1 MVAFRK
7 KIARKVSGWRFCRE
21 RHSLTRRCALG
32 PIYYRA
38 FLRQYKKP
46 LQFHF
51 QFQLSDSCRKQYL
64 AILDHSTFTAMHYSH
79 ILTQASHLSNRCICL
94 PSSHGFYNITFSWHL
109 ACTEEGGSRESW
121 GRRAPTGRGR
131 GTPLLSWGG
140 CGLLSLVFLS
150 PSECPSVSCEPGW
163 LGCQSLT
170 QHSQHSRGA
179 GLQQRRAA
187 CRRGQQQASSGG
199 SGSRTAAFSERS
211 PLSIH
216 CTAVGSSPH
225 PVDVWKESALLIVR

>member
-1 MVAFRK
+1 MSEPGGPTPPGHTAELR
-7 KIARKVSGWRFCRE
+7 AALQGAEGRME
-21 RHSLTRRCALG
+21 HSHGCAA
-32 PIYYRA
+32 PSSA
-38 FLRQYKKP
+38 P
-46 LQFHF
+46 
-51 QFQLSDSCRKQYL
+51 
-64 AILDHSTFTAMHYSH
+64 
-79 ILTQASHLSNRCICL
+79 SHLGAQQQGLRV
-94 PSSHGFYNITFSWHL
+94 PSRTLGFGKKSVFLSVSYNKPFS
-109 ACTEEGGSRESW
+109 CTEEGGSRESW

-225 PVDVWKESALLIVR
+225 PVDV